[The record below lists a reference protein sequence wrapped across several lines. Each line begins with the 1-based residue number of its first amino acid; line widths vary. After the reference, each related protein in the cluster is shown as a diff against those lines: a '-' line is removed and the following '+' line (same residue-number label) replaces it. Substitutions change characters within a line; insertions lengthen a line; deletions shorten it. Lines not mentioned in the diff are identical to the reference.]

1 MSELITNIF
10 VDSRFRQS
18 GTGSDFTLELPEN
31 LSTAGNTCM
40 HVAAVSFPV
49 TFWTV
54 EEDVRDRIALQLYV
68 PDRNVA
74 LSTFV
79 EVQQGQYDGFT
90 FAEALQTS
98 LNRIRVPG
106 PPLPAWEVLYV
117 PSENR
122 LVIQWGEEVA
132 PTRSW
137 QFVSEKQLQLNR
149 ANWTGPSYDPQNL
162 HLLDKVI
169 RLEAEPYP
177 VANEDTY
184 VTGYF
189 DSYAGISEVYLQS
202 ITLSCYKSLG
212 PMLTTRS
219 TIARIPIEADH
230 GATAHWVSMGH
241 TFDFLPVPYLSARQL
256 DFRLCDAKG
265 QAINLH
271 GGTISFH
278 LRFHDYPSNA

>member
-1 MSELITNIF
+1 MSEFITNIF

-54 EEDVRDRIALQLYV
+54 EAGVRDRIALQLYV
-68 PDRNVA
+68 PSLSVA

-79 EVQQGQYDGFT
+79 EIQQGQYDGFT

-106 PPLPAWEVLYV
+106 KTLPTWEVLYV

-122 LVIQWGEEVA
+122 LVIQWGELAA
-132 PTRSW
+132 PARSW
-137 QFVSEKQLQLNR
+137 QFVSEKQLQLGQ
-149 ANWTGPSYDPQNL
+149 AQWTGPSYDPQNL
-162 HLLDKVI
+162 RLLDKVI

-177 VANEDTY
+177 SANEETY

-202 ITLSCYKSLG
+202 IALSCYKSLG

-219 TIARIPIEADH
+219 TIARIPIEAEH

-278 LRFHDYPSNA
+278 LRFHDYPSSA

>member
-1 MSELITNIF
+1 MSEFITNIF

-49 TFWTV
+49 AFWTV
-54 EEDVRDRIALQLYV
+54 EAGVRDRMALKLSI
-68 PDRNVA
+68 PSLRVA
-74 LSTFV
+74 LDTFV
-79 EVQQGQYDGFT
+79 EIQQGQYDGFT

-98 LNRIRVPG
+98 LNNIRITGVT
-106 PPLPAWEVLYV
+106 LPTWEVLYV

-122 LVIQWGEEVA
+122 LVIQWGEQDE
-132 PTRSW
+132 PSRTW
-137 QFVSEKQLQLNR
+137 KFMSEKQMQLTALIWR
-149 ANWTGPSYDPQNL
+149 GPSFDPQNL
-162 HLLDKVI
+162 RMLDQVI
-169 RLEAEPYP
+169 RLESDPYP
-177 VANEDTY
+177 VIGSGTY
-184 VTGYF
+184 VAGYF

-212 PMLTTRS
+212 PMLTARS
-219 TIARIPIEADH
+219 TIARIPLEAEH

-278 LRFHDYPSNA
+278 LRFHDYPSSA

>member
-1 MSELITNIF
+1 MSEFITNIF

-31 LSTAGNTCM
+31 LSTAGDACM
-40 HVAAVSFPV
+40 RVAAVSFPL

-54 EEDVRDRIALQLYV
+54 EAGMRDRIALQLYV
-68 PDRNVA
+68 PSLSVA

-79 EVQQGQYDGFT
+79 EIQQGQYDGFT

-106 PPLPAWEVLYV
+106 KTLPTWEVLYV

-122 LVIQWGEEVA
+122 LVIQSGELAA
-132 PTRSW
+132 PARSW
-137 QFVSEKQLQLNR
+137 QFVSEKQLQLGQ
-149 ANWTGPSYDPQNL
+149 AQWTGPSYDPQNL
-162 HLLDKVI
+162 HMLDKVT

-177 VANEDTY
+177 SANEETY

-202 ITLSCYKSLG
+202 IALSCYKSPG

-219 TIARIPIEADH
+219 TIARIPVEAEH

-271 GGTISFH
+271 GGAISSH
-278 LRFHDYPSNA
+278 LRFHDYPNGA

>member
-1 MSELITNIF
+1 MSEFITNIF

-31 LSTAGNTCM
+31 LSTAGNTCL

-54 EEDVRDRIALQLYV
+54 EAGVRDRIALQLYV
-68 PDRNVA
+68 PSMNVA

-79 EVQQGQYDGFT
+79 EVQQGQYDGFN

-106 PPLPAWEVLYV
+106 VTLPTWEVLYV

-122 LVIQWGEEVA
+122 LVIQWGEQTT

-137 QFVSEKQLQLNR
+137 QFVSEKQLQLNQAR
-149 ANWTGPSYDPQNL
+149 WTGPSYDPQNL

-177 VANEDTY
+177 VANDYTY
-184 VTGYF
+184 ATGYY

-219 TIARIPIEADH
+219 TIARIPVEAEH

-241 TFDFLPVPYLSARQL
+241 SFDFLPVPYLSARQL
-256 DFRLCDAKG
+256 DFKLCDAKG

-278 LRFHDYPSNA
+278 LRFHDYPSSA